1 MPFNAFLVFHGTFMM
16 LVCCLCNAPF
26 LFICR
31 ALRPGDPGWIY
42 RARVPVPSNKDYVIR
57 PKWNMEP
64 EEGYE
69 RRVGTGLDKHNFS
82 A

>member
-1 MPFNAFLVFHGTFMM
+1 MM